1 MKISIK
7 TIPHELQRYDTCGD
21 WVWTDAGDLEIT
33 VSSTNNWKYEALV
46 AVHELIEVLLCHDR
60 GISQQV
66 VDDFDMSY
74 ERDREEFGYEDEPGN
89 EKDAPYHKE
98 HKVATK
104 VEKILAKELK
114 VNWKE
119 YDDHLNNL

>member
-74 ERDREEFGYEDEPGN
+74 ERDIEEFGYDDEPGN